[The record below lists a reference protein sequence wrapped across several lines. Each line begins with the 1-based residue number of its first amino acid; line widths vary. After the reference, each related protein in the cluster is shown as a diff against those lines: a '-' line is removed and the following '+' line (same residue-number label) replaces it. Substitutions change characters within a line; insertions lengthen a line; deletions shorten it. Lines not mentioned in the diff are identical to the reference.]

1 MIANRMTGTSRG
13 LVGLRPTLSLGSGSV
28 NGRVRKEDGMDT
40 GLALMIAIA
49 IAMLAL
55 VFVIAR

>member
-1 MIANRMTGTSRG
+1 VRPG
-13 LVGLRPTLSLGSGSV
+13 LK
-28 NGRVRKEDGMDT
+28 RKEGGMDT

>member
-1 MIANRMTGTSRG
+1 M
-13 LVGLRPTLSLGSGSV
+13 GLRLG
-28 NGRVRKEDGMDT
+28 RKRKEDGMDT

-49 IAMLAL
+49 IAILAL

>member
-1 MIANRMTGTSRG
+1 M
-13 LVGLRPTLSLGSGSV
+13 
-28 NGRVRKEDGMDT
+28 RKEDGMDT
-40 GLALMIAIA
+40 GLALMIAIG